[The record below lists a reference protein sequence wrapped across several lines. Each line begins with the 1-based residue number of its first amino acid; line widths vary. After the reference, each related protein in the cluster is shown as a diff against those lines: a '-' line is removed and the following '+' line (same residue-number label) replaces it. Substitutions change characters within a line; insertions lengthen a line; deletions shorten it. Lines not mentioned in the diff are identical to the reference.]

1 MSTQF
6 FSLKDD
12 SNKANRS
19 VDIDEDETFVKP
31 EVPGIAELPIRAE
44 DKVSEYIMNLKGK
57 KRSLS

>member
-1 MSTQF
+1 MTKQF

-19 VDIDEDETFVKP
+19 VDEDETFIKP
-31 EVPGIAELPIRAE
+31 EVPGIPESPIRAE

-57 KRSLS
+57 KG

>member
-1 MSTQF
+1 MTTQF

-19 VDIDEDETFVKP
+19 VDIDEDEAFIKP
-31 EVPGIAELPIRAE
+31 EVPGITGSPIRAE

-57 KRSLS
+57 RG

>member
-19 VDIDEDETFVKP
+19 VDIDEDESFIKP
-31 EVPGIAELPIRAE
+31 EVAGLPESPIRAE
-44 DKVSEYIMNLKGK
+44 DKVSEYVMNLKGK
-57 KRSLS
+57 KR